1 MPQMI
6 TIKIQSISDIITNS
20 STEVYIT
27 YYPSDKNAIIN
38 VVNAILA
45 INGEGKFED
54 YFEFKWIPNEDFLYD
69 KWVDDKIEIPFE
81 QWVESLP
88 ESFLFSDYERW
99 DDCRNF
105 IEGYSITAKDPKN
118 SKAANLLTD
127 LDSIFATDISYG

>member
-1 MPQMI
+1 MNF
-6 TIKIQSISDIITNS
+6 KIQSISDVITNS

-27 YYPSDKNAIIN
+27 YYPSDKDAIIN

-45 INGEGKFED
+45 INGGGKFED

-69 KWVDDKIEIPFE
+69 KWVDDKIKIPFE

-88 ESFLFSDYERW
+88 ESFLFSDYQRCV
-99 DDCRNF
+99 DCRNF

-118 SKAANLLTD
+118 SKAADLLTS
-127 LDSIFATDISYG
+127 LDSIFTTDVSYG

>member
-1 MPQMI
+1 MV
-6 TIKIQSISDIITNS
+6 IKIQSISDVITNS

-54 YFEFKWIPNEDFLYD
+54 YFEFKWIPNEDFLYE
-69 KWVDDKIEIPFE
+69 KWEKDEIEIPFE

-88 ESFLFSDYERW
+88 ESFLFSEYQQW
-99 DDCRNF
+99 DGCHNF

-118 SKAANLLTD
+118 SKAADLLTS
-127 LDSIFATDISYG
+127 LDSIFTTDVSYG

>member
-1 MPQMI
+1 MV
-6 TIKIQSISDIITNS
+6 IKIQSISDVITNS

-54 YFEFKWIPNEDFLYD
+54 YFEFKWISNKDFLYE
-69 KWVDDKIEIPFE
+69 KWEEDEIKVPFE

-88 ESFLFSDYERW
+88 ESFLFSEYERW

-118 SKAANLLTD
+118 SKAADLLTS
-127 LDSIFATDISYG
+127 LDSIFTTDVSYG

>member
-1 MPQMI
+1 MV
-6 TIKIQSISDIITNS
+6 IKIQSISDVITNS

-54 YFEFKWIPNEDFLYD
+54 YFEFKWIQNTDFLYE
-69 KWVDDKIEIPFE
+69 KWEEDKIEIPFE

-88 ESFLFSDYERW
+88 ESFLFSEYQRW

-118 SKAANLLTD
+118 SKAADLLTS
-127 LDSIFATDISYG
+127 LDSIFTTDVSYG

>member
-1 MPQMI
+1 MV
-6 TIKIQSISDIITNS
+6 IKIQSVSDIITNS

-54 YFEFKWIPNEDFLYD
+54 YFEFKWIPNKDFLYD

-81 QWVESLP
+81 QWLESLP
-88 ESFLFSDYERW
+88 ESFLFSEYERW
-99 DDCRNF
+99 DNCYNF
-105 IEGYSITAKDPKN
+105 IEGYLITAKDPKN
-118 SKAANLLTD
+118 SKAADLLTR
-127 LDSIFATDISYG
+127 LDSIFTTNVSFG

>member
-1 MPQMI
+1 MNF
-6 TIKIQSISDIITNS
+6 KIQSISDVITNS

-27 YYPSDKNAIIN
+27 YYPADKDAIIN

-45 INGEGKFED
+45 INGGGKFED

-69 KWVDDKIEIPFE
+69 AWVDGEIKIPFE
-81 QWVESLP
+81 QWVESLS
-88 ESFLFSDYERW
+88 ESFLFSEYERW

-118 SKAANLLTD
+118 SKAADLLTS
-127 LDSIFATDISYG
+127 LDSIFTTDISYG

>member
-1 MPQMI
+1 MNF
-6 TIKIQSISDIITNS
+6 KIQSISDVITNS

-27 YYPSDKNAIIN
+27 YYPADKDAIIDI
-38 VVNAILA
+38 VNAVLA

-54 YFEFKWIPNEDFLYD
+54 YFEFTWIPNEDFLYD
-69 KWVDDKIEIPFE
+69 KWVDDEIKIPFE

-88 ESFLFSDYERW
+88 ESFLFSEYERW

-118 SKAANLLTD
+118 SKAADLLTS
-127 LDSIFATDISYG
+127 LDSIFTTDVSYG

>member
-1 MPQMI
+1 MNF
-6 TIKIQSISDIITNS
+6 KIQSISDVITNS

-45 INGEGKFED
+45 INDGGKFED

-127 LDSIFATDISYG
+127 LDSIFATDISYGLIFN

>member
-1 MPQMI
+1 MV
-6 TIKIQSISDIITNS
+6 IKIQSVSDVITNS

-45 INGEGKFED
+45 INGGGKFED

-69 KWVDDKIEIPFE
+69 KWVDDEIKIPFE
-81 QWVESLP
+81 QWIKSLP
-88 ESFLFSDYERW
+88 ESFLFSEYQRW

-118 SKAANLLTD
+118 SKAADLLTS
-127 LDSIFATDISYG
+127 LDNIFTTDISYG

>member
-1 MPQMI
+1 MVF
-6 TIKIQSISDIITNS
+6 KIQSISDVITNS

-27 YYPSDKNAIIN
+27 YYPADKDAIIN

-45 INGEGKFED
+45 INDGGKFED

-69 KWVDDKIEIPFE
+69 IWGEGGIKIPFE

-88 ESFLFSDYERW
+88 ESFLFSEYERW
-99 DDCRNF
+99 GECSNY

-118 SKAANLLTD
+118 SKAADLLTS
-127 LDSIFATDISYG
+127 LDSIFTTDVSYG

>member
-1 MPQMI
+1 MNF
-6 TIKIQSISDIITNS
+6 KIQSISDVITNS

-54 YFEFKWIPNEDFLYD
+54 YFEFEWFPNEDLLYD
-69 KWVDDKIEIPFE
+69 KWVDDEIKIPFE
-81 QWVESLP
+81 QWVESLS
-88 ESFLFSDYERW
+88 EDYLFEEYERW
-99 DDCRNF
+99 ENCRNF

-118 SKAANLLTD
+118 SKAADLLTS
-127 LDSIFATDISYG
+127 LDSIFTTDISYG

>member
-1 MPQMI
+1 MK
-6 TIKIQSISDIITNS
+6 IKIQSISDVITNS

-54 YFEFKWIPNEDFLYD
+54 YFEFKWIPNTDFLYE
-69 KWVDDKIEIPFE
+69 KWEEDKIEIPFE

-88 ESFLFSDYERW
+88 ESFLFSEYQRW

-118 SKAANLLTD
+118 AKAADLLTS
-127 LDSIFATDISYG
+127 LDSIFTTDISYG

>member
-1 MPQMI
+1 MV
-6 TIKIQSISDIITNS
+6 IKIQSISDVITNS

-54 YFEFKWIPNEDFLYD
+54 YFEFKWISNKDFLYE
-69 KWVDDKIEIPFE
+69 KWEEDEIEIPFE
-81 QWVESLP
+81 QWVESLS
-88 ESFLFSDYERW
+88 ESFLFSEYQRW

-118 SKAANLLTD
+118 SKAANLLTS
-127 LDSIFATDISYG
+127 LDSIFTTDVSYG

>member
-1 MPQMI
+1 MPQ
-6 TIKIQSISDIITNS
+6 TVVIKIQSISDVITNS

-27 YYPSDKNAIIN
+27 YYPSDKDAIIN

-45 INGEGKFED
+45 INGGGKFED

-69 KWVDDKIEIPFE
+69 KWVDDEIKIPFK

-99 DDCRNF
+99 DGCRNF
-105 IEGYSITAKDPKN
+105 IEGYLIIAKDPKN
-118 SKAANLLTD
+118 SKAADLLTS
-127 LDSIFATDISYG
+127 LDSIFTTDASYG

>member
-1 MPQMI
+1 MI
-6 TIKIQSISDIITNS
+6 IKIQSISDIITNS

>member
-1 MPQMI
+1 MV
-6 TIKIQSISDIITNS
+6 IKIQSISDVITNS

-54 YFEFKWIPNEDFLYD
+54 YFEFKWIPNTDFLYE
-69 KWVDDKIEIPFE
+69 KWEEDKIEIPFE

-88 ESFLFSDYERW
+88 ESFLFSEYQRW
-99 DDCRNF
+99 DDCHNF

-118 SKAANLLTD
+118 SKAADLLTS
-127 LDSIFATDISYG
+127 LDSIFTTDISYG

>member
-1 MPQMI
+1 MVI
-6 TIKIQSISDIITNS
+6 EIQSISDVITNS

-54 YFEFKWIPNEDFLYD
+54 YFEFKWIQNTDFLYE
-69 KWVDDKIEIPFE
+69 KWEEDKIEIPFE

-88 ESFLFSDYERW
+88 ESFLFSNYERW
-99 DDCRNF
+99 DNCYNF

-118 SKAANLLTD
+118 SKAADLLTS
-127 LDSIFATDISYG
+127 LDSIFTTDVSYG